1 MMLAK
6 PESFTRDGEHWKR
19 MRFKGNKVYVQ
30 VDDEGRPEARDGKV
44 RICYRHDDTREYSA
58 TANRIRALD
67 DLTPDETPSR
77 PRKKARPAARGG
89 PAASEGER
97 ALEDLEAIVVYT
109 DGACSGNPGPAG
121 IGVLLRYMGRE
132 KEISES
138 IGQAT
143 NNVAELKAVQAG
155 LRAIRNRKLPV
166 ILYTDSE
173 YVRGLLI
180 KGWKAKKNT
189 ELVEKLRAL
198 ARTFPDLTIR
208 WVEGHAGNED
218 NERVDKLARKGLRKK
233 PGGGHR

>member
-1 MMLAK
+1 MPAK
-6 PESFTRDGEHWKR
+6 PESFTRGGEQWKR

-30 VDDEGRPEARDGKV
+30 VDDDGHPEARDGKV

-58 TANRIRALD
+58 SASRIRALD
-67 DLTPDETPSR
+67 DLTPDEGPPRSRSR
-77 PRKKARPAARGG
+77 PTARAGDAPPGE
-89 PAASEGER
+89 SER
-97 ALEDLEAIVVYT
+97 ALEDLEAIVVHT

-132 KEISES
+132 KEISEG

-143 NNVAELKAVQAG
+143 NNIAELKAVRAG
-155 LRAIRNRKLPV
+155 LRAIRNRDLPV

-189 ELVEKLRAL
+189 ELVNEIRAL
-198 ARTFPDLTIR
+198 ARTFPKLTIR

-218 NERVDKLARKGLRKK
+218 NERVDKLARKGSRR
-233 PGGGHR
+233 PPRGER